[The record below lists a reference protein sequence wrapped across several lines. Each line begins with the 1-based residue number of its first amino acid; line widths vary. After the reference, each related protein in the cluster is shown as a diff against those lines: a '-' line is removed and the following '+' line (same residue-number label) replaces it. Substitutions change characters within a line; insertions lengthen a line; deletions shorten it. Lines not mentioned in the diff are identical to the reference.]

1 MRMEEREM
9 GVQAVIFD
17 LDGTLLNTLE
27 DLTDA
32 VNYALTE
39 YHKPERTLEE
49 VRQFVGNGIAKLIER
64 AVPDGTELAEQEKI
78 LSAFRNYYGIHCQ
91 DKTAPYE
98 GIIEMLEDLNKN
110 KIKIAVVSNKA
121 DFAVQE
127 LIPVYFGELIIVAK
141 GENEAAGIRKKPA
154 PDMVET
160 ALQELGCTTDKAV
173 YVGDSDV
180 DSMTAAN
187 AGLSFIGVSWGFRE
201 RSFLEKNGIVKIVDE
216 PKELLKFV
224 Y

>member
-1 MRMEEREM
+1 M

-49 VRQFVGNGIAKLIER
+49 VRRFVGNGIAKLVER
-64 AVPDGTELAEQEKI
+64 AVPEGTEPAEQDKI

-98 GIIEMLEDLNKN
+98 GILEILEEFNKKN
-110 KIKIAVVSNKA
+110 IKLAVVSNKA

-160 ALQELGCTTDKAV
+160 ALQELGCTKDKAV

-180 DSMTAAN
+180 DAMTAAN
-187 AGLSFIGVSWGFRE
+187 AGLPFIGVSWGFRE
-201 RSFLEKNGIVKIVDE
+201 RSFLEKNGTVIIADD
-216 PKELLKFV
+216 PKELLKLV
-224 Y
+224 YKF